1 VHDAFS
7 ASLLEDDD
15 VGMDDY
21 LLAYKELYK
30 WVYILWKILYA
41 MNIGDCTEYGTR
53 EHSDKFFL
61 FLHCIWKKRH
71 GRADR
76 I

>member
-1 VHDAFS
+1 MAVPEVDDKTSDAKFNIRVVHDAFS

-30 WVYILWKILYA
+30 
-41 MNIGDCTEYGTR
+41 
-53 EHSDKFFL
+53 
-61 FLHCIWKKRH
+61 
-71 GRADR
+71 
-76 I
+76 